1 MDRQVGD
8 RYRLV
13 EPLGEGG
20 MGVVWRAYD
29 ELLDRTVAI
38 KEVRYSG
45 VGERQ
50 RAELNRRT
58 IREARAAGRLD
69 HPSVVVIHD
78 VVEEDGRPWIVMQLV
93 RSRSLAEVI
102 RADGPLPVRRA
113 AEIGARMLDALRAAH
128 ATGVLHRD
136 VKPENVLLADD
147 GRVVLTDFGIATM
160 ESEAGLT
167 ATGSLVGTPAYMPPE
182 RLNGEPARPES
193 DLWSLG
199 ATLYAAVEG
208 SPPFR
213 RDSWAATVAAVLRDA
228 VEPPRRAGALTP
240 VIMGW
245 LQRDPGDRLAAGQ
258 AARLLHIAASGPT
271 PHDPGSREIPPYGP
285 AGPAP
290 HTAVSGPHAGPAPH
304 GAVPSSPHAGP
315 APHTAVPSGPA
326 PHAAVSGPYA
336 GSGSHAGPRGGSPS
350 YGPPG
355 AVGGEASGRYG
366 TVPGGRPAGKRWVV
380 VAAVAAVA
388 LLGAGGVLIVP
399 RLGDGPALGA
409 GVRTPQAESPAA
421 TAEGPDGNATGEP
434 PGSRS
439 PDPGGT
445 SGDPSSG
452 PEGTVGDGTPRPEGT
467 PGDVTPEST
476 SGNGTP
482 GPESSGDATPG
493 QGDRAVTPA
502 GWRVHRNA
510 AGRFSVAMPRGWR
523 AVKSP
528 RRDSVTFSGPGTP
541 GMMIIEWTVP
551 EGDHPTPAAHWRAL
565 EREILARGEFP
576 GYERIAI
583 RSLVYQGR
591 PAADWEFTR
600 TRDGGRIHVINRG
613 FTAAGGRP
621 FALYWETRGARWER
635 DRRFFETFARTFRV
649 TR

>member
-1 MDRQVGD
+1 MDRQVGN

-93 RSRSLAEVI
+93 RSRSLAEAI
-102 RADGPLPVRRA
+102 RADGPLPVARA
-113 AEIGARMLDALRAAH
+113 AAIGARVLDALRTAH

-208 SPPFR
+208 GPPFR

-228 VEPPRRAGALTP
+228 VDPPRRAGALTP

-245 LQRDPGDRLAAGQ
+245 LQRDPGTRLPAGQ
-258 AARLLHIAASGPT
+258 AAQLLDAASMDRPFPGHGHQPPGPYGAFHQQPADSRHGSPPPPHAGTPQETPNPHGAGPT
-271 PHDPGSREIPPYGP
+271 PH
-285 AGPAP
+285 
-290 HTAVSGPHAGPAPH
+290 HSGPPHGTPGPH
-304 GAVPSSPHAGP
+304 GAGLTPHPAG
-315 APHTAVPSGPA
+315 HS
-326 PHAAVSGPYA
+326 
-336 GSGSHAGPRGGSPS
+336 GPRGGDPAPLGLHGGSGS
-350 YGPPG
+350 YGVG
-355 AVGGEASGRYG
+355 APDGGSYG
-366 TVPGGRPAGKRWVV
+366 TPPHGTGPQRSPHGTVTGGRSGGKRWVV
-380 VAAVAAVA
+380 VAAAVAALVVV
-388 LLGAGGVLIVP
+388 GGGGVLLVDLLGSEPGIGAVGPTESTPGPSGEPP
-399 RLGDGPALGA
+399 RQPTREPGGDP
-409 GVRTPQAESPAA
+409 T
-421 TAEGPDGNATGEP
+421 EGGTGEPTGEPTATGEP
-434 PGSRS
+434 TGN
-439 PDPGGT
+439 
-445 SGDPSSG
+445 
-452 PEGTVGDGTPRPEGT
+452 
-467 PGDVTPEST
+467 VTPTRTE
-476 SGNGTP
+476 NP
-482 GPESSGDATPG
+482 
-493 QGDRAVTPA
+493 VPA
-502 GWRVHRNA
+502 GWRAYRNA
-510 AGRFSVAMPRGWR
+510 AGGFSVAVPRGWR
-523 AVKSP
+523 AVKNP
-528 RRDSVTFSGPGTP
+528 QRDSVTFSGPGTP
-541 GMMIIEWTVP
+541 GVMIVEWTVP
-551 EGDHPTPAAHWRAL
+551 EGDHATPADHWRAL
-565 EREILARGEFP
+565 EREILRKGEFP
-576 GYERIAI
+576 GYERVAI
-583 RSLVYQGR
+583 RALEYQGR

-600 TRDGGRIHVINRG
+600 SRDGTAIHVINRG
-613 FTAAGGRP
+613 FTTAGGRP
-621 FALYWETRGARWER
+621 FALYWETTGARWER
-635 DRRFFETFARTFRV
+635 DRRFFETFTATFRPA
-649 TR
+649 R